1 MTVPAATALAASRA
15 PKSATQVQAR
25 RWRAMQVFFPAETS
39 EQPLPRWFF
48 DRSPSEV
55 KAAFLTRRKKTE
67 LDQVCI
73 PALVQVN
80 ALCQQLFIEGL
91 QHCAE

>member
-1 MTVPAATALAASRA
+1 
-15 PKSATQVQAR
+15 
-25 RWRAMQVFFPAETS
+25 MQVFFPAETS

-73 PALVQVN
+73 PPLCEQMHSDSNCSWEARNIVQ
-80 ALCQQLFIEGL
+80 E
-91 QHCAE
+91 